1 MAYLLVGVLTPLMRR
16 IAIATDV
23 IDRPNSSHKS
33 HKQPVPYLGGIA
45 IIIGVIA
52 ISYSTSLVSNFTINT
67 FWLAT
72 SVLAPALLLGLIGL
86 WDDLRNLPPLPRFI
100 AQSIAGVFTAG
111 ILIATDNVGNPTGS
125 VIFDSIITII
135 WVVGI
140 CNSINFFDNLDGGAA
155 GTVAISSIALA
166 FLALNGDQYLIA
178 ALSTVTAGATLGF
191 LVWNKNPAK
200 IYMGDA
206 GALFLGVLLATLTIR
221 LHPNTDTQIGSYF
234 TPIFLLAIPILD
246 TTVAVLSRLRRHLS
260 PFQGGQ
266 DHLSHRL
273 VRTGFSRRQ
282 AAITLWGLSGL
293 FAAAAI
299 LLSKPNAVSEDY
311 LVGGV
316 LLLWVVL
323 FISFVPKTYSLSTKT
338 SGPEVVFFT
347 IPKHPNLLAMLAPLS
362 LKKAHKGKSEAFI
375 QSFLGTGGFL
385 AIVADFIKLVC

>member
-1 MAYLLVGVLTPLMRR
+1 
-16 IAIATDV
+16 
-23 IDRPNSSHKS
+23 
-33 HKQPVPYLGGIA
+33 LGGVA
-45 IIIGVIA
+45 IIIGIIT
-52 ISYSTSLVSNFTINT
+52 ISYSTSLVSNFTTNT

-72 SVLAPALLLGLIGL
+72 SVLGPALLLGLIGL
-86 WDDLRNLPPLPRFI
+86 WDDLRNLQPLPRFI

-111 ILIATDNVGNPTGS
+111 ILVATDNVGNPTGS
-125 VIFDSIITII
+125 TVFDSIITVI

-191 LVWNKNPAK
+191 LVWNKSPAK

-221 LHPNTDTQIGSYF
+221 LHPDSDTQIGSYF

-246 TTVAVLSRLRRHLS
+246 TTVAVFSRLRRHLS

-273 VRTGFSRRQ
+273 VRAGLSRKQ
-282 AAITLWGLSGL
+282 AAASLWGLSGL
-293 FAAAAI
+293 YGVVAI
-299 LLSKPNAVSEDY
+299 FISRPNATTENY
-311 LVGGV
+311 LAGTAG
-316 LLLWVVL
+316 LLWVVL
-323 FISFVPKTYSLSTKT
+323 FIFFFRTKD
-338 SGPEVVFFT
+338 
-347 IPKHPNLLAMLAPLS
+347 A
-362 LKKAHKGKSEAFI
+362 
-375 QSFLGTGGFL
+375 
-385 AIVADFIKLVC
+385 